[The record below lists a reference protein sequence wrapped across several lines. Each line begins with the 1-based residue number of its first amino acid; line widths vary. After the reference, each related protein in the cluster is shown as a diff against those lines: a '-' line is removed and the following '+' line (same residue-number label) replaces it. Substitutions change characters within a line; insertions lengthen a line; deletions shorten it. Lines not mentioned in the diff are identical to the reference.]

1 MNEVEKQDVF
11 WTQSRGTINFIDD
24 RMLASMDK
32 CKLSTR
38 DAMHIV
44 TATAA
49 ALIQKLQDSP
59 NPAPSIH
66 LKDLVLNRTTI
77 HSMRREYRK
86 RQANKIINEINV
98 NGCMGYLRN

>member
-1 MNEVEKQDVF
+1 MDNENIPQ
-11 WTQSRGTINFIDD
+11 TQSRGTIHFIDD

-38 DAMHIV
+38 QAMHIV

-49 ALIQKLQDSP
+49 AILNIVKDDSTASTAI
-59 NPAPSIH
+59 N

-77 HSMRREYRK
+77 HSMRRDYRR
-86 RQANKIINEINV
+86 RQAKRIIDEFNV
-98 NGCMGYLRN
+98 IVLY